1 VVPQHTVFPIPKNL
15 NFVSAAC
22 LGVAGLTAAMSLWRW
37 LGVPMVSESATQPG
51 RRDAILIW
59 GGSTVTGQF
68 AIQLAAQAGLEVIAV
83 CSTSTAALVSSLG
96 ARHVVTYND
105 KTEFHIIGEIL
116 YLAQGRLTK
125 AIDLVGAKT
134 AKLVLQVIAAC
145 SRDKPVDF
153 APLAFMSS
161 KGVIPDNARVQN
173 VEMKQFVLNSASG
186 AYGAHLNML
195 VETGCLR
202 LPTIRVLEGGL
213 GAVER
218 GLEILKG
225 GKLAGEKLVVSFP

>member
-1 VVPQHTVFPIPKNL
+1 
-15 NFVSAAC
+15 
-22 LGVAGLTAAMSLWRW
+22 
-37 LGVPMVSESATQPG
+37 MVSKPVTQP
-51 RRDAILIW
+51 DHQEAILIW
-59 GGSTVTGQF
+59 GGSTATGQF

-96 ARHVVTYND
+96 AHHVVTYTD

-116 YLAQGRLTK
+116 CLAQGRLTK

-145 SRDKPVDF
+145 GRDRPVDF

-161 KGVIPDNARVQN
+161 KEVIPDNATVHN

-186 AYGAHLNML
+186 VYGAHLNML
-195 VETGCLR
+195 VETGFLR
-202 LPTIRVLEGGL
+202 LPIIRVLEGGL
-213 GAVER
+213 TAVER
-218 GLEILKG
+218 GLEILKD